1 MIRAL
6 PILCVLFSTWSAMPL
21 QVRINAPYVQTPP
34 EVVRVMLELA
44 EVSSQD
50 VLYDLGSGDGRIVIA
65 AAKQCGARAVGFEL
79 DTELIDEARA
89 KAAAAGVSARV
100 QFIKQDFF
108 DADLSPATVVTL
120 YLLPEVNRELLP
132 VLRNKLKPGTRIVSH
147 AFGIAD
153 WQPDRTIEVNGN
165 RVFLWRVRP

>member
-6 PILCVLFSTWSAMPL
+6 PILCVLFSTWSTMPP

-50 VLYDLGSGDGRIVIA
+50 VLFDLGSGDGRIVIA
-65 AAKQCGARAVGFEL
+65 AAAQCGARAVGFEL
-79 DTELIDEARA
+79 DAELIDEARA
-89 KAAAAGVSARV
+89 QAAAAGVSARV

-132 VLRNKLKPGTRIVSH
+132 VLRKLKPGTRIVSH

-153 WQPDRTIEVNGN
+153 WQPDKTIEVNGN
-165 RVFLWRVRP
+165 RVSLWRVRP